1 MVPEEERILWD
12 DHQLLPGEIH
22 GISLTRQYLLLGHQK
37 SDVVDE
43 FGLDVSLFRGQ
54 TLII

>member
-1 MVPEEERILWD
+1 
-12 DHQLLPGEIH
+12 
-22 GISLTRQYLLLGHQK
+22 LLGHQK

-54 TLII
+54 TLIIWHNGPP